1 MVEIQRIQGE
11 KGSAESRRDRDHSRQ
26 RNWPAWGAGKKRE
39 LRKLGPSPHSL
50 GSREGQGMAMTLHS

>member
-26 RNWPAWGAGKKRE
+26 RNWPAWGAEWPEKNK
-39 LRKLGPSPHSL
+39 
-50 GSREGQGMAMTLHS
+50 TYN